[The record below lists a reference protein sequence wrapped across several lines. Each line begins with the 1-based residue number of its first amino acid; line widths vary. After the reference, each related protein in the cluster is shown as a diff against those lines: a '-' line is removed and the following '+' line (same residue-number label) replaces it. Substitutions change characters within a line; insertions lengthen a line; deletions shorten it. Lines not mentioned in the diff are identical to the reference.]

1 MKSLQPRAWM
11 LVITGCCFLVS
22 WLLSFTLP
30 VVLLEAEFY
39 QQLLELTPAFNL
51 GVRIESSDL
60 AIILHQSLL
69 VSMFALIASYLMLSG
84 RLYPSIGFI
93 VIVAF
98 TVLMAQV
105 LLAVMQQIWL
115 PAVWPLLSFL
125 FTTSLIVGWAKLQ
138 YLKAAL
144 KPSDFKAP
152 KCKIETIR
160 ELVER
165 KDYTKAVILFRHC
178 EFSEEMFELAY
189 HLGQEL
195 EQQENWILARILY
208 VWLAEYDPGMKD
220 FVDSMDL
227 KINPLLDSDLSISE
241 ITTNKDQF
249 SHYQLVGK
257 KAKGAT
263 AIVYEAFDL
272 YTHRRIAL
280 KILNQKLSED
290 VDEDI
295 TGDKEVMSFL
305 HEAMTISQ
313 LDHPNIVKIHDA
325 DIIDNQAYI
334 AMDYVSGYPMSERLR
349 RKQYITAAETLRIL
363 HSVLN
368 ALDFAH
374 QNGIVHGDIKPANI
388 MFDQH
393 KKIYIITD
401 FGAAQS
407 ASHLVDS
414 EKHIIG
420 TPAYMSPEQLS
431 GSRIDGR
438 SDLFSLAVTLYH
450 LSTGIQP
457 FSGEKLSDL
466 KKNVLNNNVDLSLL
480 SLPDGVKRILE
491 KALQKKTYQRF
502 ADASQML
509 QAVTYCEKKMLKQ

>member
-1 MKSLQPRAWM
+1 MKRLQPRAWM
-11 LVITGCCFLVS
+11 LLTIGCCLIVS
-22 WLLSFTLP
+22 WLLSYTGT
-30 VVLLEAEFY
+30 VVRLETGFY
-39 QQLLELTPAFNL
+39 QQLLELTPAFN
-51 GVRIESSDL
+51 VAVNIEITELETS
-60 AIILHQSLL
+60 LHLSLL
-69 VSMFALIASYLMLSG
+69 FLLYALILAYLLLLKRSY
-84 RLYPSIGFI
+84 PAIGFI
-93 VIVAF
+93 ILVAF
-98 TVLMAQV
+98 IVLMVQV

-115 PAVWPLLSFL
+115 PALWPLFSFL
-125 FTTSLIVGWAKLQ
+125 ISTLLLFSIAKLQ
-138 YLKAAL
+138 HLKTTL
-144 KPSDFKAP
+144 VPNGPVKK

-160 ELVER
+160 ELVSR
-165 KDYTKAVILFRHC
+165 KDYSKAVILFRHC

-195 EQQENWILARILY
+195 EEQESWILARILY

-220 FVDSMDL
+220 FVESMDH
-227 KINPLLDSDLSISE
+227 KINPMLNQDLSISD
-241 ITTNKDQF
+241 ITENKDQF

-263 AIVYEAFDL
+263 ATVYEAYDL

-280 KILNQKLSED
+280 KILSRKLSED
-290 VDEDI
+290 VEEDI
-295 TGDKEVMSFL
+295 TGDREVMSFL
-305 HEAMTISQ
+305 HEAMTISK

-349 RKQYITAAETLRIL
+349 RKKYITAAETLRIL

-374 QNGIVHGDIKPANI
+374 QKGIVHGDIKPANI

-407 ASHLVDS
+407 ASHLVDN
-414 EKHIIG
+414 EKRIMG

-450 LSTGIQP
+450 LATGIQP

-466 KKNVLNNNVDLSLL
+466 KKNVLNNKVDLDVLT
-480 SLPDGVKRILE
+480 LPDGVKQILG

-509 QAVTYCEKKMLKQ
+509 HAVTYCENKLLKK